1 MCKREHLLS
10 VLFTAAAILSII
22 AAREDANKKKK
33 VDSYYKIARTCCDT
47 QLITINNDFVST
59 YIQEDGV
66 WESGVT
72 KCVLENVKPS
82 DVVVEIGAN
91 IGYYTTMIANILKS
105 GSGRLISYEAN
116 EDVYRLAKASLIL
129 NNLDFKVQFKNV
141 AVSDKVGEVKFSY
154 CVVNPAVVTNLGTA
168 HLSIRDDWG
177 NRVFKQRIV
186 KCVSLDDDLADIPSI
201 DLLRMDIEGSE
212 CLALKGAKKLIA
224 RSPNLKIIMEW
235 APNALRHYCNIDEFI
250 KEIRGYGFTA
260 YIIDD
265 EYFKKGK
272 MKKLSDNQLK
282 NTHLIDVLLKRE

>member
-22 AAREDANKKKK
+22 AAREDANKKKT

-129 NNLDFKVQFKNV
+129 NNLDFKVQLKNV

-154 CVVNPAVVTNLGTA
+154 CAVNPAMVTNLGRA
-168 HLSIRDDWG
+168 HLSIRDDLG
-177 NRVFKQRIV
+177 NCDFKQRIV

-201 DLLRMDIEGSE
+201 DLLRMDI
-212 CLALKGAKKLIA
+212 
-224 RSPNLKIIMEW
+224 
-235 APNALRHYCNIDEFI
+235 
-250 KEIRGYGFTA
+250 
-260 YIIDD
+260 
-265 EYFKKGK
+265 
-272 MKKLSDNQLK
+272 
-282 NTHLIDVLLKRE
+282 